1 MVLTVAMLATLA
13 LAVPAGSPS
22 DLAALRAQSDAL
34 YASGN
39 YRGSLEAAKQAQEI
53 DRSDPWA
60 RYAWVRA
67 LAAIDKEAA
76 RAALPGLQDPA
87 AIQSMN
93 SEERAQLETA
103 LGYLCLDLGVDS
115 LAAMHFSQ
123 VPPGSQSHPQAQA
136 GLAIVSVRR
145 GHSRQALVYFVAARA
160 SGKLDPSLAELERE
174 TRFQVV
180 LHEFGTAR
188 DLRDANAAGRAYAA
202 LDELRPH
209 HPATLRARADLAA
222 LRGDA
227 PARERALRELL
238 GVDRRAPGA
247 ASELVDTLLVQNRPH
262 DALLV
267 ARDLAPDRL
276 AGDARLQSIERN
288 WVPHFDAV
296 IGGRWHNGQKP
307 HDRLSAP
314 QLQIAWTGN
323 SKYLGRFRLAADA
336 IEPDSD
342 AIPVGEP
349 YGSAAALPFRVDPST
364 DQGLGAQLQWA
375 PTTRV
380 LFEVGHTPTAFDVSN
395 LTGAMRF
402 RLATAEGPWTFGID
416 RQAVAESLLSF
427 AGAIDPLTGREWGGV
442 TRNRAYLGG
451 TFGGDDL
458 TMYGRLSGAIVDGKG
473 VDDNS
478 QWEAEAGFWKRARSG
493 ERWSAR
499 LGANVK
505 ALGYDNNR
513 SHFTIGHGGYFSP
526 RKYLSAGPVFDLRG
540 GREATTFRLEGG
552 IAWQVVRESS
562 SAYFPTDNLLQT
574 ANGNLRYPGDSREGL
589 GARIAASVEWRVSN
603 RSVAGVRLE
612 GARGEDFDEVRL
624 QVYTRR
630 WSGGITEPLRV
641 LPQSLLAPESYEL
654 N

>member
-13 LAVPAGSPS
+13 LAAPAGNPS
-22 DLAALRAQSDAL
+22 DVAALRAQSDAL
-34 YASGN
+34 YASGD
-39 YRGSLEAAKQAQEI
+39 YRGSLQAAKQAQEI
-53 DRSDPWA
+53 DRSDPWS

-67 LAAIDKEAA
+67 LAAIDKDAA

-87 AIQSMN
+87 ALQAMSIEDRS
-93 SEERAQLETA
+93 RLETA
-103 LGYLCLDLGVDS
+103 LGYLCLDLGVDP
-115 LAAMHFSQ
+115 LAAMHFNQ

-188 DLRDANAAGRAYAA
+188 DLRDANAAGRAYAV

-209 HPATLRARADLAA
+209 HPSTLRARADLAA

-276 AGDARLQSIERN
+276 AGDAGLQSIERS
-288 WVPHFDAV
+288 WVPHLDAV
-296 IGGRWHNGQKP
+296 IGGRWHNGRTP

-314 QLQIAWTGN
+314 QLQIAWTGSSN
-323 SKYLGRFRLAADA
+323 RLGRFRVAADA
-336 IEPDSD
+336 YEPDSD
-342 AIPVGEP
+342 AVPAGEP
-349 YGSAAALPFRVDPST
+349 YGSAASLPFRVDPST

-375 PTTRV
+375 PTTRF
-380 LFEVGHTPTAFDVSN
+380 LLQVGHTPTSFDVSN

-402 RLATAEGPWTFGID
+402 RLATAEGPWTFGIE

-451 TFGGDDL
+451 NFGGEDL
-458 TMYGRLSGAIVDGKG
+458 TLYGRLSSAIVNGKG
-473 VDDNS
+473 VDDNT

-505 ALGYDNNR
+505 ALGYDDNR
-513 SHFTIGHGGYFSP
+513 SHFTVGHGGYFSP
-526 RKYLSAGPVFDLRG
+526 RKFLSAGPTFDLRG

-552 IAWQVVRESS
+552 VAWQVVRESS
-562 SAYFPTDNLLQT
+562 SEYFPVDNLLQ
-574 ANGNLRYPGDSREGL
+574 AASGNLRYPGDSREGL

-630 WSGGITEPLRV
+630 WSGTITEPLRV
-641 LPQSLLAPESYEL
+641 RPHSLLPPESYEL